1 VLNGIGGRSIA
12 EAKASLTYP
21 EAISWMTYVRQTG
34 SLNLGKRIEQGFALL
49 ATVLNRVNGGSA
61 ELSDFLPNRDLEPEP
76 VVGTAD
82 DIMRLLQ
89 SVKR

>member
-1 VLNGIGGRSIA
+1 MLNGIGGRSIA
-12 EAKASLTYP
+12 EAKANLTYP
-21 EAISWMTYVRQTG
+21 EAISWMSYVRQTG

-61 ELSDFLPNRDLEPEP
+61 ELSDFLPSRDLNSEPA
-76 VVGTAD
+76 VATAD

>member
-1 VLNGIGGRSIA
+1 MLNGIGGRSIA
-12 EAKASLTYP
+12 EAKARLTYP
-21 EAISWMTYVRQTG
+21 EAISWMAYVRQTG

-49 ATVLNRVNGGSA
+49 ATVLNRVNGGQA
-61 ELSDFLPNRDLEPEP
+61 EFSDFLPDREPRPEP
-76 VVGTAD
+76 AEATAD

>member
-1 VLNGIGGRSIA
+1 MLNGIGGRSIA
-12 EAKASLTYP
+12 EAKARLTYP
-21 EAISWMTYVRQTG
+21 EAISWMSYVRQTG

-49 ATVLNRVNGGSA
+49 ATVLNRANGGSA
-61 ELSDFLPNRDLEPEP
+61 ELSDFLPIRDVEQES

>member
-1 VLNGIGGRSIA
+1 MA
-12 EAKASLTYP
+12 
-21 EAISWMTYVRQTG
+21 YVRQTG

-61 ELSDFLPNRDLEPEP
+61 ELADFLPNREPSPEP
-76 VVGTAD
+76 AEATAD